1 MIPSRRL
8 SSQRGATV
16 FSMVIL
22 AIIVGFLLLMGAR
35 VFPAINEY
43 LTIRK
48 AVASIMAK
56 NPAGPGEIRTSFEKT
71 SEVEYSIHTITAKDL
86 DIQPA
91 GDGFKTSYHYNVEVP
106 VFEPSV
112 YILLKFA
119 GTASTP
125 NANIKGP

>member
-71 SEVEYSIHTITAKDL
+71 SEVEYSIHTISAKDL

-125 NANIKGP
+125 NANVKGP

>member
-8 SSQRGATV
+8 SSQRGASV

-22 AIIVGFLLLMGAR
+22 AIIVGFLMLMGAR

-48 AVASIMAK
+48 AVSNIMAK
-56 NPAGPGEIRTSFEKT
+56 NPSGPAEIRNSFEKT
-71 SEVEYSIHTITAKDL
+71 SEVEYAIHTISAKDL
-86 DIQPA
+86 EIAPA

>member
-8 SSQRGATV
+8 ASQRGASV

-22 AIIVGFLLLMGAR
+22 ALIVAFLMLMGAR

-43 LTIRK
+43 LTVRK
-48 AVASIMAK
+48 AVSNIMQK
-56 NPAGPGEIRTSFEKT
+56 NPASPGEIRNAFEKT
-71 SEVEYSIHTITAKDL
+71 TEVEYSIHTIGPKDL
-86 DIQPA
+86 EIQPA

-119 GTASTP
+119 GTSSSP

>member
-1 MIPSRRL
+1 M
-8 SSQRGATV
+8 
-16 FSMVIL
+16 
-22 AIIVGFLLLMGAR
+22 
-35 VFPAINEY
+35 
-43 LTIRK
+43 
-48 AVASIMAK
+48 
-56 NPAGPGEIRTSFEKT
+56 
-71 SEVEYSIHTITAKDL
+71 SIHTITAKDL

-125 NANIKGP
+125 NANVKGP

>member
-48 AVASIMAK
+48 AVANIMAK

-125 NANIKGP
+125 NANVKGP